1 MSAVLSADVEPI
13 PCSDRGDVD
22 ARERITAHMRYLG
35 SAGGP
40 PILPVMGG
48 LGCSSNELVDLGARS
63 KELPLVG
70 YAFERV
76 CAI

>member
-1 MSAVLSADVEPI
+1 MTMQ
-13 PCSDRGDVD
+13 
-22 ARERITAHMRYLG
+22 RISAHMRYLRPVDV
-35 SAGGP
+35 P

-48 LGCSSNELVDLGARS
+48 LGCSSNELLDLGARS

>member
-1 MSAVLSADVEPI
+1 MPFDRRRAGQVLGKLGHFEV
-13 PCSDRGDVD
+13 
-22 ARERITAHMRYLG
+22 AHIGTYALPDEGCMMPVIG
-35 SAGGP
+35 S
-40 PILPVMGG
+40 
-48 LGCSSNELVDLGARS
+48 LGCSSNELLDLGARS

>member
-1 MSAVLSADVEPI
+1 MEGPGVSSMRAVDLALQIDPTPPI
-13 PCSDRGDVD
+13 S
-22 ARERITAHMRYLG
+22 AHMRYLDYPRP
-35 SAGGP
+35 P